1 MKRSTS
7 RRTTQVKIAFIV
19 EGDTEKHL
27 VEGLARKVVERLH
40 PSATPC
46 FKTVRLGG
54 PPHIQGLL
62 TVVLILRASG
72 YERFIVVFGTEGTGS
87 REMSSVLGQI
97 RAPLVRGGM
106 AEGVVLIPVA
116 PSLERWVLADE
127 ESVERAARK
136 HIPREQP
143 RRRRHPKQLLEEL
156 LGGWTEKEQR
166 KVAKLIDPERLRARD
181 GSFDLFFR
189 ALQEAL
195 EARPRQTP
203 AEPDL
208 TSP

>member
-1 MKRSTS
+1 
-7 RRTTQVKIAFIV
+7 
-19 EGDTEKHL
+19 
-27 VEGLARKVVERLH
+27 
-40 PSATPC
+40 
-46 FKTVRLGG
+46 
-54 PPHIQGLL
+54 
-62 TVVLILRASG
+62 
-72 YERFIVVFGTEGTGS
+72 
-87 REMSSVLGQI
+87 
-97 RAPLVRGGM
+97 M